1 MSASDDS
8 DLVGEQGE
16 DVFRTAITKWCG
28 GEPWFRV
35 VHQGEKAEALDFQVT
50 LRESTVFHA
59 IFFVQVKATAK
70 AKRYEGT
77 GNSRQLLVRLKAKDA
92 KKLGKMAIPVFVVG
106 IDVISGA
113 AYYRHIP
120 GGRQRDLRV
129 CRSGD
134 GWGAQRYGRSG
145 KRLRSSGTLGQKAC
159 PTRAFEEAFDEH

>member
-8 DLVGEQGE
+8 DLVGERGE

-106 IDVISGA
+106 IDVVSGA

-120 GGRQRDLRV
+120 AGTTKGFKGMSVRR
-129 CRSGD
+129 
-134 GWGAQRYGRSG
+134 
-145 KRLRSSGTLGQKAC
+145 RLGCTAIRKIWEKV
-159 PTRAFEEAFDEH
+159 EEFWNSRPKGMPDAGL